1 LLGHELLST
10 TEATWSEALGV
21 RATLTGVTR
30 GTLEAVLEAKERL
43 LVNSLDDD
51 WSRLILAGSFENT
64 ENKDHSDQ
72 AENTDESVS
81 VRTVKV
87 VHL

>member
-1 LLGHELLST
+1 LLGDELLGT
-10 TEATWSEALGV
+10 AKATWSKTFGV
-21 RATLTGVTR
+21 WATLTGETR
-30 GTLEAVLEAKERL
+30 GTLEAVLEAKERI
-43 LVNSLDDD
+43 LVDSLDDD
-51 WSRLILAGSFENT
+51 RSRLILAGSFENT

-72 AENTDESVS
+72 AENTDESIS

>member
-1 LLGHELLST
+1 LLGHELLGT

-30 GTLEAVLEAKERL
+30 GTLHTVLKIKDGL
-43 LVNSLDDD
+43 LVDSLDDD
-51 WSRLILAGSFENT
+51 WSRLILAGSLEDT
-64 ENKDHSDQ
+64 EHKDYSDQ
-72 AENTDESVS
+72 AENTDESIS
-81 VRTVKV
+81 VGTVKV